1 MTCVPLSMRWSVSSM
16 SRSKAVAGPRVAVLL
31 AVVVLAGGCSRAVEG
46 TPVATPGQ
54 AGFTADT
61 ALLDITCADFVAL
74 DDLDRREVIVAIGE
88 SGNRLV
94 ALSPDAWVD
103 LAAALCNFVEPDTLV
118 VDVLKGAAR

>member
-1 MTCVPLSMRWSVSSM
+1 M
-16 SRSKAVAGPRVAVLL
+16 SRSKAGAGPRVAALL
-31 AVVVLAGGCSRAVEG
+31 VVAVLAGGCSRAVEG

-54 AGFTADT
+54 AGLTADT
-61 ALLDITCADFVAL
+61 ALLDINCADFVAL